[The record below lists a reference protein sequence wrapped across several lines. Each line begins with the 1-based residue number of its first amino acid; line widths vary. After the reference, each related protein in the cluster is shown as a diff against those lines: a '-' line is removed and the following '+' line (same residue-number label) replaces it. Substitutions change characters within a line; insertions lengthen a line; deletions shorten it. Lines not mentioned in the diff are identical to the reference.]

1 MAPSRTPSLA
11 VPAGL
16 EGGKDERS
24 DTMPVDG
31 EEDDLLLP
39 LRRLEISDNAKGFVE
54 LLSQLSP
61 ATSPLSDADFL
72 ARFTDLS
79 ALGDDHLIVVA
90 EDQRS
95 GRIVAT
101 GSVFLERKFL
111 RGGSKVG
118 HIEDVVVD
126 TAVRGQHLGQRVV
139 RYLADHAKA
148 AGCYKVILDCTPDLR
163 SFYEK
168 CGFTEKNIQ
177 MALYF

>member
-1 MAPSRTPSLA
+1 MA
-11 VPAGL
+11 
-16 EGGKDERS
+16 
-24 DTMPVDG
+24 VDG

-72 ARFTDLS
+72 ARFADLA

-90 EDQRS
+90 DDQRS

-126 TAVRGQHLGQRVV
+126 AAARGQHLGQRVV